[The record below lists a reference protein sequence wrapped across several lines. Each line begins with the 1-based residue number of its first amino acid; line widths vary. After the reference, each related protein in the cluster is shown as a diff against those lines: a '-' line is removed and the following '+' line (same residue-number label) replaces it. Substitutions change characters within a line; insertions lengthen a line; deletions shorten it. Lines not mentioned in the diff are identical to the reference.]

1 MKEQPTLTTERL
13 ILRPYSLS
21 DAKELQRLIGDRN
34 VSDTMQCR
42 SPSLYWTAW
51 LKNG

>member
-34 VSDTMQCR
+34 VSDTMHGR
-42 SPSLYWTAW
+42 STILIPAIW

>member
-34 VSDTMQCR
+34 VSDTYDCR
-42 SPSLYWTAW
+42 PHPYT
-51 LKNG
+51 GRYG